1 MAKSPI
7 TTHVLDTMHGR
18 PATDIAVSLFRLQD
32 EQWTLLATDL
42 TNQDGRCTK
51 LILPTFFVAGRYKLH
66 FFVEEYFKKLD
77 VDYFYPFVEIV
88 FDVKD
93 ATEHYHVPILLNAF
107 GYTTYRGS

>member
-7 TTHVLDTMHGR
+7 TTHVLDTMHGC
-18 PATDIAVSLFRLQD
+18 PAGNIAVSLFRLQD
-32 EQWTLLATDL
+32 EEWTLLATDL
-42 TNQDGRCTK
+42 TNDDGRCNK
-51 LILPTFFVAGRYKLH
+51 LIVPAYFVAGRYKLH
-66 FFVEEYFKKLD
+66 FFVEEYFKKLNID
-77 VDYFYPFVEIV
+77 FFYPFVEIV